1 MVLSLWISGAYVT
14 PSVSMVSMINLVGGL
29 EHLDYFSIYWEMS
42 SSQLTNSYFSEGLK
56 RGNHQPVMV
65 FDQQTSF
72 RGPISWKSVNIPWI
86 STPLWFPVFLVS
98 TDRVIDLSCTAKS
111 SDFCLIRSVNIRP
124 RLSSCLVGFLT
135 KMVN

>member
-1 MVLSLWISGAYVT
+1 MVSFHTGWCPMVLSLWISGAYVT
-14 PSVSMVSMINLVGGL
+14 PSVSMVSMLNLVGGL

-98 TDRVIDLSCTAKS
+98 TDPVID
-111 SDFCLIRSVNIRP
+111 
-124 RLSSCLVGFLT
+124 
-135 KMVN
+135 